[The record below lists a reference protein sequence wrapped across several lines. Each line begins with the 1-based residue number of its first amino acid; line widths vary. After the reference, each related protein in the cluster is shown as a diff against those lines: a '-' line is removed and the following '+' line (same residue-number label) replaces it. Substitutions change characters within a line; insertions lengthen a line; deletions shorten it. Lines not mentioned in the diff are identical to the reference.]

1 MKGDQMGTDPTNPS
15 PRELPLSNQTRFK
28 KFRRLLSCGIW
39 MHIGQLSSARE
50 PCQILEILS
59 ALLGAP
65 VVAGLIFGAHQAVRS
80 ASAVG
85 RGVEVAPSPPDA
97 VLNVAPGSFG
107 RLEDPGLALRISEEA
122 GQLGTVGAVAG

>member
-50 PCQILEILS
+50 PCEILEILS
-59 ALLGAP
+59 ALLGPP
-65 VVAGLIFGAHQAVRS
+65 VVAGLIFGAHQAVGPTS
-80 ASAVG
+80 AIG
-85 RGVEVAPSPPDA
+85 HHVEVAPGPSDA
-97 VLNVAPGSFG
+97 VLNVAPSGFGS
-107 RLEDPGLALRISEEA
+107 LEGPGLAYGISEE
-122 GQLGTVGAVAG
+122 

>member
-1 MKGDQMGTDPTNPS
+1 IQ
-15 PRELPLSNQTRFK
+15 
-28 KFRRLLSCGIW
+28 
-39 MHIGQLSSARE
+39 IGRLSSARE
-50 PCQILEILS
+50 QCQVLEILP

-65 VVAGLIFGAHQAVRS
+65 VVAGLIFGAHQAVGS

-107 RLEDPGLALRISEEA
+107 SLEDPGLALRISEEA
-122 GQLGTVGAVAG
+122 GQLSTVRTVAGECTRALPIGRR